1 VERFS
6 PFQTLEVIKSRG
18 VSVVL
23 GAPPAYVAW
32 SLIDTVGEAFA
43 GVRLAVSGAAPLRP
57 DVVRRL
63 LDLTGR
69 FIFEGYG
76 LTEAAP
82 TVTSTLMSEVP
93 QPGSIGRPVPG
104 VELRLVESAMQAE
117 GVPVDADDPGEI
129 EIRGANLFSGYWPDG
144 HDGPDAD
151 GWWRTGDLAIGL
163 SSGDLQLVDRRPEL
177 IIVSGFNVYPR
188 EVEDV
193 LLTHPDIEEA
203 AVLGIAHPYSG
214 EAVKALVVRRAGAAL
229 SVDGVLAHCARALA
243 RFKLPTAIE
252 FVSELPHT
260 TGGKVA
266 KAQLRESGLAGPSDR
281 ATDSTTRPDAVDEL
295 AGSAES

>member
-1 VERFS
+1 
-6 PFQTLEVIKSRG
+6 VIKRRG

-32 SLIDTVGEAFA
+32 SMVDTIGEAFA
-43 GVRLAVSGAAPLRP
+43 GVRLAVSGAAPLPP

-76 LTEAAP
+76 LTEASP

-104 VELRLVESAMQAE
+104 VEVRLVESAVQDE
-117 GVPVDADDPGEI
+117 DVPVDADDPGEI

-144 HDGPDAD
+144 RGGPDAE
-151 GWWRTGDLAIGL
+151 GWWRTGDLAIEL
-163 SSGDLQLVDRRPEL
+163 KSGDFQLVDRRPEL
-177 IIVSGFNVYPR
+177 IVVSGFNVYPR

-193 LLTHPDIEEA
+193 LCSHPDIDEA
-203 AVLGIAHPYSG
+203 AVLGIPHPYSG
-214 EAVKALVVRRAGAAL
+214 KAVKALVVVRSGVAL
-229 SVDGVLAHCARALA
+229 SVDDVLAHCARSLA
-243 RFKLPTAIE
+243 RFKLPTAVE

-266 KAQLRESGLAGPSDR
+266 KARLRESGITGLADAEDTGAAPADAD
-281 ATDSTTRPDAVDEL
+281 ATEL
-295 AGSAES
+295 AG